1 MVVPAEER
9 KFLLSRSEERGGRGF
24 DESIFKSAIDEEA
37 DNSGSRDGEC
47 EGLTILVLLWPF
59 FCFLVFI
66 SHVSDYA
73 DIFER
78 IALSAVCLII
88 PTADALKVLSSRAS
102 SKKDDEHVS
111 SLWL

>member
-9 KFLLSRSEERGGRGF
+9 KFLLSRRSEVLTKVGS
-24 DESIFKSAIDEEA
+24 ESILSFESSKSAIDEEA
-37 DNSGSRDGEC
+37 DNSGSSDGEC

-59 FCFLVFI
+59 FCFLAFI

-78 IALSAVCLII
+78 IALSAL
-88 PTADALKVLSSRAS
+88 
-102 SKKDDEHVS
+102 
-111 SLWL
+111 

>member
-1 MVVPAEER
+1 VSVVHGSTSQDQKR
-9 KFLLSRSEERGGRGF
+9 VLLSRSEDRGGRGF

-59 FCFLVFI
+59 FCFLAFI

-73 DIFER
+73 GIFER
-78 IALSAVCLII
+78 IALSALY
-88 PTADALKVLSSRAS
+88 
-102 SKKDDEHVS
+102 
-111 SLWL
+111 SLPQMR